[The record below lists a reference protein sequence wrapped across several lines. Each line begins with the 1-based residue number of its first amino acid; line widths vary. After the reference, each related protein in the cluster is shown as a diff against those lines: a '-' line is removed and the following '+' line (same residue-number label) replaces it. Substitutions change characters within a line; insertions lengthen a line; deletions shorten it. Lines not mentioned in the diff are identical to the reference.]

1 MPDNWQSV
9 ELKHLRALRSIAET
23 GTFWAASEQLN
34 SSLSTVSDHVTALE
48 ALVGQRL
55 IERSRGRRT
64 VELTEAGRLLLGH
77 ADAIE
82 SRLRAA
88 EADFRAYVAGRSG
101 SLRIGI
107 YQSVANKVLPEVLRR
122 FRQGW
127 PDVEVVV
134 TEADHDADLVDMV
147 ERGAVDVSFAI
158 QPIREGPFEVRE
170 LMRDPYVVVAA
181 AGSQLARR
189 LPAPARRLARRSVDR
204 KDELESVD
212 LVLLRSDLLESEG
225 ADDRERRGVVGRDGR
240 EDFLLALLKRPPHQR
255 ACGLLGEAAAPK
267 RFEDGVADLGPADHL
282 GRPVETAVPDHP
294 QLIRDH
300 EPCHPAA
307 PAWRLLH
314 AVKLD
319 RQETL
324 ELVAV
329 WKFVGKDAAKH
340 SRFVS
345 LRRGAHATRDV
356 GGDVLR
362 GELARREVGAGRPL
376 HLHAVD
382 AKRTPCK
389 AVAVPRH
396 EIPATPEVDK
406 AVWLD
411 GSCAFRAVVLF
422 VVDPDQLEVPARA
435 GDHGEHVR
443 IDCRP
448 GRRDGDGVGLERI
461 DPPAQAGRKH
471 LLELDQRAHR
481 GLFDPRYAAVRRGA
495 ERDRDRHRF
504 VVLEEKRWH
513 GRP

>member
-189 LPAPARRLARRSVDR
+189 RPRVADLADR
-204 KDELESVD
+204 PMVAFQHGKHQDMAES
-212 LVLLRSDLLESEG
+212 
-225 ADDRERRGVVGRDGR
+225 
-240 EDFLLALLKRPPHQR
+240 FLLARGIRPRVVFRSNDNGTVQ
-255 ACGLLGEAAAPK
+255 AMVAAGV
-267 RFEDGVADLGPADHL
+267 GVALSPLLAVDETDKKVHLAQLAEPVPPRVLVVLWHRDRYTQPALAAFVD
-282 GRPVETAVPDHP
+282 TAMAV
-294 QLIRDH
+294 
-300 EPCHPAA
+300 AA
-307 PAWRLLH
+307 EIERAH
-314 AVKLD
+314 
-319 RQETL
+319 
-324 ELVAV
+324 
-329 WKFVGKDAAKH
+329 DA
-340 SRFVS
+340 F
-345 LRRGAHATRDV
+345 LRR
-356 GGDVLR
+356 
-362 GELARREVGAGRPL
+362 
-376 HLHAVD
+376 
-382 AKRTPCK
+382 
-389 AVAVPRH
+389 
-396 EIPATPEVDK
+396 
-406 AVWLD
+406 
-411 GSCAFRAVVLF
+411 RAS
-422 VVDPDQLEVPARA
+422 
-435 GDHGEHVR
+435 
-443 IDCRP
+443 
-448 GRRDGDGVGLERI
+448 
-461 DPPAQAGRKH
+461 
-471 LLELDQRAHR
+471 
-481 GLFDPRYAAVRRGA
+481 
-495 ERDRDRHRF
+495 
-504 VVLEEKRWH
+504 
-513 GRP
+513 